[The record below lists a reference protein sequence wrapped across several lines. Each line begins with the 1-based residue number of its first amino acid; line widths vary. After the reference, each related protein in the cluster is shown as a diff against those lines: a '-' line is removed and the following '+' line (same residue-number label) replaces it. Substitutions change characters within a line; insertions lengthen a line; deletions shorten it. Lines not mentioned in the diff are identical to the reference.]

1 VPPFSFFKKKEGDAE
16 PSRVPHMAIVPP
28 GTISIQQ
35 AQELLR
41 SIESEKVQRLASKL
55 LPITESAYKSLITIA
70 QLAEGLDHEKIKL
83 EDLEQRH
90 KSVIENSRK
99 TIVAS
104 LRREASTEFQLPKT
118 MNDAKKFKEKFET
131 MMNRIGE
138 VTGSHSKM
146 LNIFMKKYASKLRS
160 EFEALSKLL
169 SDVKTAVSAL
179 EKDRAP
185 IVRCGNILNTAS
197 QKAISIKSI
206 ESSVQSIESETKTIQ
221 SELASL
227 RAKLEL
233 LKGTSEFDQAM
244 SIVQKAENAK
254 KQEEQLRAQLTDLF
268 SHVSRAFTKYSYNI
282 SKETQSRLYV
292 LYQEPWKMLY
302 EDDISPYSLLLTEIY
317 KSISS
322 DQIQLK
328 DSDKVLNYIDTILN
342 QLPELQSKVRSLK
355 KEVSALLHE
364 DSKLIYYKAKE
375 LDEKIRMHEEELSRR
390 RQMMDQ
396 QKRQIAEKTQ
406 EIEALLKEASD
417 ILLGL
422 TGQKYSLKS

>member
-1 VPPFSFFKKKEGDAE
+1 VPPFGFFKKKEDDAE
-16 PSRVPHMAIVPP
+16 PSREPHMAIVPP

-35 AQELLR
+35 AQDLLR

-55 LPITESAYKSLITIA
+55 LPITESASKSLITIA
-70 QLAEGLDHEKIKL
+70 ELAEDLDHEKIKL

-118 MNDAKKFKEKFET
+118 MNDVKKFKEKFET

-146 LNIFMKKYASKLRS
+146 LNIFMKKYAGKLRS
-160 EFEALSKLL
+160 EFEDLSKLL
-169 SDVKTAVSAL
+169 SDVKTAVSSL

-185 IVRCGNILNTAS
+185 IVRCGNILNTAT

-206 ESSVQSIESETKTIQ
+206 ESSVQSIESETNTIE
-221 SELASL
+221 SEVASL

-244 SIVQKAENAK
+244 SIVQKAENAE

-292 LYQEPWKMLY
+292 LSQEPWKMLY
-302 EDDISPYSLLLTEIY
+302 EDDISPYSTLLAEIY

-342 QLPELQSKVRSLK
+342 LLPELQSKVRSLK
-355 KEVSALLHE
+355 KEVSTLLQE

-375 LDEKIRMHEEELSRR
+375 LDEKIRMHEEELSRK
-390 RQMMDQ
+390 RQMLDQ

-417 ILLGL
+417 ILVGL
-422 TGQKYSLKS
+422 TGQRYSLKS